1 MQPGTCR
8 CPQPLKIWHL
18 QSDSALA
25 QCKGG
30 GSLAAAGR
38 STQPAP
44 SWQHAGDSS
53 LCQLGGTS
61 LPWVCGSSRV
71 NRRVRMGLSRVL
83 PGRTVARSAG
93 KGLLVLPVDRW
104 RLRMETASRRAAG
117 HRRAVGCP
125 WRGSALL
132 RTPLPRRSCAALGR
146 GMGLSWHGAAV
157 CHAALAGSS
166 CPHPRGQVPCF
177 LQGGLSKGEPCG
189 AVTPPSGRS
198 SSCSHVCR

>member
-30 GSLAAAGR
+30 GSLAAAGQ

-44 SWQHAGDSS
+44 SWQHTGDSS

-71 NRRVRMGLSRVL
+71 NRRVRMGLLRVL
-83 PGRTVARSAG
+83 PGRTVARSVG
-93 KGLLVLPVDRW
+93 KGLLVLPIDPVEVADGNGEQGSCGAQESSGPPVAR
-104 RLRMETASRRAAG
+104 EHSPSHTTATSQLCCLGAWDGAQLARCSR
-117 HRRAVGCP
+117 
-125 WRGSALL
+125 
-132 RTPLPRRSCAALGR
+132 
-146 GMGLSWHGAAV
+146 
-157 CHAALAGSS
+157 
-166 CPHPRGQVPCF
+166 VPCCPGRQQLPAPVRPSSLF
-177 LQGGLSKGEPCG
+177 SPGRAEQRG
-189 AVTPPSGRS
+189 APR
-198 SSCSHVCR
+198 CSYTTLWEKQ